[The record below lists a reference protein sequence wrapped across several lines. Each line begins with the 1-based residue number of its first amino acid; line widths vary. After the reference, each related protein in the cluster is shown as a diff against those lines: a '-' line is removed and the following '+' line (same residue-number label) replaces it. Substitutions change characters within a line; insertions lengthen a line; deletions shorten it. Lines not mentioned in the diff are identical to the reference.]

1 MTEPAAPRSG
11 APQQLQV
18 PAAAPALGLSPAE
31 TAFVDALIEVGD
43 TAAAAAIAGTQPS
56 VALDPRIQS
65 AIVERIRQ
73 HGPSDAAHARRVLR
87 DLAERAENEGVRYR
101 AATTLWERG
110 LGKVP
115 DTLQV
120 DVSIQH
126 VSRAALWAE
135 IRALIDEVGLPP
147 AIEGD
152 FEEVAA
158 ASGGREADALFQPEV
173 SEVAPAAARSGA
185 PQQQTVEAPSA
196 GAHGGGRDRA
206 PSAGSSPATGA
217 SSPRAPRGRRPSGD
231 HYVPPLPLKWRQWL

>member
-18 PAAAPALGLSPAE
+18 PAAAAVPAPALGLSPAE

-43 TAAAAAIAGTQPS
+43 TAAAATIAGTQPS
-56 VALDPRIQS
+56 VALDPRIQA

-115 DTLQV
+115 DTIQV

-152 FEEVAA
+152 FEE
-158 ASGGREADALFQPEV
+158 LPPERSSAPPV
-173 SEVAPAAARSGA
+173 EVAARSGA
-185 PQQQTVEAPSA
+185 PQQQTAAAGA
-196 GAHGGGRDRA
+196 GAHGGGRDCA
-206 PSAGSSPATGA
+206 LPAGSSPATGSPPPA
-217 SSPRAPRGRRPSGD
+217 PPRASLGRRPSGD
-231 HYVPPLPLKWRQWL
+231 HYIPPLPLKWR